1 MNIAYISTYTPR
13 ACGLATFNLNL
24 KNAIERNNSKDSKS
38 FVIAINDSES
48 LTQYQYPNDVRFVIR
63 QQSQKDYIKAANVI
77 NQGIADICIMQHEF
91 GIYGGESGVYVLPM
105 LYRINKPLITIL
117 HTVLQDPSYLQK
129 LIIKEI
135 AEQSAKIVVMAQKA
149 VDFLIDIYEIP
160 HSKIELIQHGVPDYN
175 ENEEN
180 PLLDNIYF
188 KNKRTL
194 ITFGLLSRNKGLETV
209 IKALP
214 NVVRNHPD
222 VSYTII
228 GSTHPSVRIS
238 QGEEYRDSLKQLA
251 KNLGVSEYVH
261 FIDSFVPEDELVKY
275 LRAAEIYITPYLNE
289 AQITSGTLSYAVG
302 AGCAVISTPYW
313 HAQELLVNGRGKI
326 FPFKS
331 YSQLSEIIN
340 ELLSDNRELN
350 NIREKAFNYGLKIRY
365 PKIGKM
371 YFDLLD
377 DICQAQSTVAVKE
390 NFTIDA
396 ERLPSFNL
404 DYVKRLTDDTG
415 IVQHARYG
423 IPNLKEGYCMDDNAR
438 ALIMVLM
445 AYNQYKNKEALDL
458 LPIYL
463 SFIQYMQCDDGNFRN
478 FLSFRREYL
487 DEKGSD
493 DSFGRTLW
501 SLGYMVCNSP
511 NNSYKEFSKE
521 LFFNSLKHINNLEH
535 LRGYAN
541 SIIGLSHYLSCNADK
556 EVKSK
561 LIFLADKM
569 VDAFNEHQTTDWQWF
584 EEKLTYDNS
593 ILPMAL
599 LKAYE
604 VTEEFIYKEIAFKAL
619 DFLDKETLDKG
630 YYNPIG
636 NDGWFY
642 RDNKKK
648 AIFDQQAIETMGAVM
663 MYFQAYKAS
672 GDVNYITKMQQ
683 TFLWFLGEN
692 TLRVPLYDYETNGCC
707 DGLTMIGLNR
717 NQGAESTLAYFISY
731 LTILQAL
738 EKEYEFDLP
747 EKNFKLQKLTPDI
760 KKEAI

>member
-13 ACGLATFNLNL
+13 ACGLATFNSNL
-24 KNAIERNNSKDSKS
+24 KNAIESNNEPGSKS
-38 FVIAINDSES
+38 FVIAINDSDN
-48 LTQYQYPNDVRFVIR
+48 LNQYHYPKDVRFIIR
-63 QQSQKDYIKAANVI
+63 QQRQKDYIKAANAI
-77 NQGIADICIMQHEF
+77 NQGIADVCIMQHEF

-117 HTVLQDPSYLQK
+117 HTVLQDPTYLQK

-135 AEQSAKIVVMAQKA
+135 AQQSSKIVVMAEKA
-149 VDFLIDIYEIP
+149 VDFLTSIYEVP
-160 HSKIELIQHGVPDYN
+160 RHKIALIAHGVPDYDITQSN
-175 ENEEN
+175 PILEN
-180 PLLDNIYF
+180 PYF
-188 KNKRTL
+188 KDKRTL

-214 NVVRNHPD
+214 SIVSNHPD

-228 GSTHPSVRIS
+228 GSTHPSIKLS

-251 KNLGVSEYVH
+251 KNLGVSKYVH
-261 FIDSFVPEDELVKY
+261 FIDSFVPEDELVNY

-302 AGCAVISTPYW
+302 AGAAVVSTPYW
-313 HAQELLVNGRGKI
+313 HAEELLAEDRGKL
-326 FPFKS
+326 FPFKD
-331 YSQLSEIIN
+331 YERLAVIIN
-340 ELLSDNRELN
+340 ELLADDSELSR
-350 NIREKAFNYGLKIRY
+350 IKANAYNYGLQIRY
-365 PKIGKM
+365 PKIGKK
-371 YFDLLD
+371 YFELLNEM
-377 DICQAQSTVAVKE
+377 IEEEKYLVKAE
-390 NFTIDA
+390 NFTIDV

-445 AYNQYKNKEALDL
+445 AYNQFKNKEALNL

-487 DEKGSD
+487 DDCGSD

-501 SLGYMVCNSP
+501 ALGFMVCNSP
-511 NNSYKEFSKE
+511 NNSYKEFAKE
-521 LFFNSLKHINNLEH
+521 LFFNSLKHIDNLEH
-535 LRGYAN
+535 IRGFAN
-541 SIIGLSHYLSCNADK
+541 SIIGLSHYLSCNSDK
-556 EVKSK
+556 EVKNK

-569 VDAFNEHQTTDWQWF
+569 VKAYQEHNRSDWQWF
-584 EEKLTYDNS
+584 EDKLTYDNA

-604 VTEEFIYKEIAFKAL
+604 VTDEFIYKEVAFKTL
-619 DFLDKETLDKG
+619 DFLDQETLDKG

-642 RDNKKK
+642 RDSKK
-648 AIFDQQAIETMGAVM
+648 AVFDQQAIETMAAVM
-663 MYFQAYKAS
+663 MYFQAYKLTS
-672 GDVNYITKMQQ
+672 DISYIKKMQQ
-683 TFLWFLGEN
+683 AFLWFLGEN

-731 LTILQAL
+731 LTVLQAV
-738 EKEYEFDLP
+738 EKEYEF
-747 EKNFKLQKLTPDI
+747 ETVAAKRV
-760 KKEAI
+760 EA

>member
-24 KNAIERNNSKDSKS
+24 KNAIESNNSKDNKS
-38 FVIAINDSES
+38 FVIAINDSDN
-48 LTQYQYPNDVRFVIR
+48 LNQYHYPEDVRFIIR

-77 NQGIADICIMQHEF
+77 NQGSADVCVMQHEF
-91 GIYGGESGVYVLPM
+91 GIYGGESGVYILPM

-117 HTVLQDPSYLQK
+117 HTVLQEPNYLQK

-135 AEQSAKIVVMAQKA
+135 AEQSARIVVMAQKA
-149 VDFLIDIYEIP
+149 VDFLVDIYEVP
-160 HSKIELIQHGVPDYN
+160 LYKIELIEHGVPDYDIN
-175 ENEEN
+175 DAN
-180 PLLDNIYF
+180 PLLENSFF

-214 NVVRNHPD
+214 SIVEKHPD
-222 VSYTII
+222 ISYTII
-228 GSTHPSVRIS
+228 GSTHPSIKAS

-251 KNLGVSEYVH
+251 KGLGVSDYVH
-261 FIDSFVPEDELVKY
+261 FIDSFVPEDELVNY

-313 HAQELLVNGRGKI
+313 HAQELLAKDRGKL
-326 FPFKS
+326 FAFKS
-331 YSQLSEIIN
+331 YQQLSDIIE
-340 ELLSDNRELN
+340 ELLSDDNKLAA
-350 NIREKAFNYGLKIRY
+350 IRENAYQYGLKIRY
-365 PKIGKM
+365 PKIGAR
-371 YFDLLD
+371 YFELLNE
-377 DICQAQSTVAVKE
+377 ISTQKALTGAKE
-390 NFTIDA
+390 SFTIDA

-423 IPNLKEGYCMDDNAR
+423 IPNLKEGYCMDDNVR

-487 DEKGSD
+487 DEYGSD

-521 LFFNSLKHINNLEH
+521 LFFNSLKHIDNLEH
-535 LRGYAN
+535 IRGFAN
-541 SIIGLSHYLSCNADK
+541 SIIGLSHYLTCNSDK
-556 EVKSK
+556 EVRNR

-569 VDAFNEHQTTDWQWF
+569 VKAFNEQSSSDWHWF
-584 EEKLTYDNS
+584 EDKLTYDNA

-604 VTEEFIYKEIAFKAL
+604 VTDEYIYKEIAFKAL

-642 RDNKKK
+642 RNSKKK

-663 MYFQAYKAS
+663 MYFQAYKVS
-672 GDVNYITKMQQ
+672 GDVSYIKKMQQ

-738 EKEYEFDLP
+738 EKEYEFDLVDKSIQY
-747 EKNFKLQKLTPDI
+747 KN
-760 KKEAI
+760 